1 MYRVLYSSLYIFG
14 SRHQRLAIRNFFKLL
29 NISLEC
35 PHLLLVFLEIQVAV
49 LCTSI
54 MTMPDWGMLKIAFPK
69 FLLLFLLFSYVIKSW
84 LSIKKLFKNGM
95 LIIFSYVSEITGFS
109 IWGLLNPTSPDMWLK
124 FHLTSYGLNPYRP
137 IWHSVNMWLVFRSRI
152 CLVFSKTCSCSQF
165 F

>member
-54 MTMPDWGMLKIAFPK
+54 MTMPGWGMLKIASPK
-69 FLLLFLLFSYVIKSW
+69 FLLLFLLFLYVMKSW

-95 LIIFSYVSEITGFS
+95 LIIFFICIRNYRI
-109 IWGLLNPTSPDMWLK
+109 
-124 FHLTSYGLNPYRP
+124 FHLGVVEPHLTRYVTKISPHQLW
-137 IWHSVNMWLVFRSRI
+137 IKSVSSDLA
-152 CLVFSKTCSCSQF
+152 
-165 F
+165 